1 MESFSACI
9 FFFSSRRRHTRLQGD
24 WSSDVCSSDL
34 WLLIKHRD
42 GFAPVEDI
50 ATTQPRSVV
59 SRRTLAE
66 IAWHEGGNV
75 EKAARGDPPAEIRRL
90 LANPELVARPKRGK
104 PAVWKSHRP

>member
-1 MESFSACI
+1 MLVRTR
-9 FFFSSRRRHTRLQGD
+9 SSGPTAGRPA
-24 WSSDVCSSDL
+24 

-42 GFAPVEDI
+42 GFASVEDI